1 MKQENNIPFCYQYKR
16 NYINEKIR
24 LMAVS
29 YGVAFKDAYNTL
41 YSEFTKQSGTDIHV
55 LYRTQEGLSKM
66 DTLVAMESEHGFLTQ
81 FYKIIQSNYNDFKND
96 KNK

>member
-1 MKQENNIPFCYQYKR
+1 MKENNIPFCYQYKR
-16 NYINEKIR
+16 SKINEWIR

-29 YGVAFKDAYNTL
+29 YGIAFKDAYNTL
-41 YSEFTKQSGTDIHV
+41 YAQFSKESGTDIHI

-66 DTLVAMESEHGFLTQ
+66 DTLVAMEPEYGFLTQ

>member
-41 YSEFTKQSGTDIHV
+41 YSEFTKQSGSDIHV
-55 LYRTQEGLSKM
+55 LYRLQEGTSKM
-66 DTLVAMESEHGFLTQ
+66 DTLQMLEPEHGFLTQ
-81 FYKIIQSNYNDFKND
+81 FYNIIRHEYSEFKNKD
-96 KNK
+96 NG